1 MVFKCLQLVVPL
13 CFAGPSLLRRA
24 LPRVSSQMDQSVG
37 QTDQD
42 IGEALRDIVVR
53 VLLLPV
59 IWAECTPNAE

>member
-1 MVFKCLQLVVPL
+1 MQVGRDGLQMSSA
-13 CFAGPSLLRRA
+13 CCSSLLRRA